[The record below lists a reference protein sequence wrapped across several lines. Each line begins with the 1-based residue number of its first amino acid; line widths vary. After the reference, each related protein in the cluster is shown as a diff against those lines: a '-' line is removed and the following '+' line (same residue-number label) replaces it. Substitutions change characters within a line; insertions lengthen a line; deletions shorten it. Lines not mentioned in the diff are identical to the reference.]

1 MILLKFENYISL
13 NLKNLDKWIN
23 IKTDSRKIV
32 IFKRSI
38 IIIKQIASVQIASSK
53 QTVPENGNL
62 ENLTNSL
69 QIASLTLVVN
79 PVKDNRTGE
88 NHMMKEG
95 KIKDSYGNVTHDHRW
110 KILYQS
116 TSERFKSKNMS

>member
-1 MILLKFENYISL
+1 MHQYLSP
-13 NLKNLDKWIN
+13 
-23 IKTDSRKIV
+23 
-32 IFKRSI
+32 
-38 IIIKQIASVQIASSK
+38 SSK

-79 PVKDNRTGE
+79 PDKYNRTGE

-95 KIKDSYGNVTHDHRW
+95 KIKDSYGNVTHEHRW
-110 KILYQS
+110 KILTQS